1 MMSYL
6 SYPFASDIV
15 LTIGIKLNG
24 MSNNGTVIKK
34 FKVAFK
40 EKNNDLNYMVWG
52 KIPNKTYDGRIDNLK
67 VTKKTDILHK
77 YPSDYRV
84 VIVGD
89 AAMSPYEVTM
99 KGGSV
104 EHWNEESGA
113 IWLKRLCEVY
123 DHVVWINP
131 TQKEYWKY
139 SQSTQLIGQ
148 IIGEHRM
155 FPMTLTGIEEAMKEL
170 AR

>member
-1 MMSYL
+1 MKVIAFLIVFDLKEFKGTKLSKLFYIIYIGMMSYL

-67 VTKKTDILHK
+67 VTKKK
-77 YPSDYRV
+77 
-84 VIVGD
+84 
-89 AAMSPYEVTM
+89 EQ
-99 KGGSV
+99 KW
-104 EHWNEESGA
+104 ENSG
-113 IWLKRLCEVY
+113 I
-123 DHVVWINP
+123 
-131 TQKEYWKY
+131 
-139 SQSTQLIGQ
+139 
-148 IIGEHRM
+148 
-155 FPMTLTGIEEAMKEL
+155 
-170 AR
+170 

>member
-67 VTKKTDILHK
+67 VTKK
-77 YPSDYRV
+77 DYEL
-84 VIVGD
+84 I
-89 AAMSPYEVTM
+89 SENQ
-99 KGGSV
+99 
-104 EHWNEESGA
+104 ELE
-113 IWLKRLCEVY
+113 LKLENGLFK
-123 DHVVWINP
+123 IPLNP
-131 TQKEYWKY
+131 
-139 SQSTQLIGQ
+139 
-148 IIGEHRM
+148 II
-155 FPMTLTGIEEAMKEL
+155 KK
-170 AR
+170 